1 MIIITK
7 KLGDIVG
14 SRQNI
19 VITGY
24 VDTQADLPSAT
35 SMDNYTIV
43 TPSELTV
50 VYDGSKWMID
60 ETGTWRKQPGQFT
73 LDLSGYYTS
82 AQTDSAISTALST
95 YTTDTLNKAV
105 SYDRGTQILA
115 TTDEHF
121 NVFGITTR
129 GAWYF
134 GASVVQYMD
143 NMPST
148 FPSSGGGQIRVYENQ
163 GTNRFLM
170 EITANSV
177 AGSGKIWRCWYTSA
191 GWGSW
196 YEFSGTQL
204 T

>member
-1 MIIITK
+1 MIITSR

-14 SRQNI
+14 SRQNL

-24 VDTQADLPSAT
+24 VDTQSDLPSAT
-35 SMDNYTIV
+35 DLDGYTIV
-43 TPSELTV
+43 CPSKMTV
-50 VYDGSKWMID
+50 IYDGSEWIID

-73 LDLSGYYTS
+73 LDISGYYTS
-82 AQTDSAISTALST
+82 AETDAAISTALSD
-95 YTTDTLNKAV
+95 YTANTVNKAV
-105 SYDRGTQILA
+105 SYDRGAQILA
-115 TTDEHF
+115 TSDEHF
-121 NVFGITTR
+121 NVFGITSR

-143 NMPST
+143 NMPPS

-177 AGSGKIWRCWYTSA
+177 AGSGKIWRCWYTSN

-196 YEFSGTQL
+196 YLFSGTVD